1 MRWLVVAALLGALIL
16 VPFVL
21 FEQSINSWVKEVL
34 RADRNTGAIA
44 ATVMLLLA
52 LDVLLPVPSSIVSTA
67 AGAMLGLLPGIAA
80 STVGMTLGCALGY
93 ACGRIFGL
101 PLVRRFVAARD
112 LEQVSLRFQRG
123 AVWALATMRPVPV
136 LAEASALFAGL
147 AGVPFP
153 RYIGITTL
161 ANAGISIIYCAAG
174 AKALQSG
181 SFLLAFAGAVVLPAL
196 ATAIYRR
203 LPRARRSRF

>member
-1 MRWLVVAALLGALIL
+1 MRWLILAALLLALILIPFLLFEQGINAWVERFFGADRPTGVVAAAVI
-16 VPFVL
+16 
-21 FEQSINSWVKEVL
+21 S
-34 RADRNTGAIA
+34 
-44 ATVMLLLA
+44 LLA

-80 STVGMTLGCALGY
+80 STAGMTLGCALGY
-93 ACGRIFGL
+93 ACGRRFGL
-101 PLVRRFVAARD
+101 PLVLRFVGTRD

-136 LAEASALFAGL
+136 LAEASALFAGVS
-147 AGVPFP
+147 GVPFP
-153 RYIGITTL
+153 QFIGITTL

-181 SFLLAFAGAVVLPAL
+181 SFLLAFAGAIVLPAL
-196 ATAIYRR
+196 AMGIYRR
-203 LPRARRSRF
+203 LPSARRNRF